1 MNIPVTTQTAKYRYR
16 IKRIQFND
24 GKSLEPGNLVVFVG
38 PNNVGKSRSL
48 RDILSICAPQQNV
61 AARPLV
67 VQEADWT
74 APSGFEELEE
84 RDKVHVREEA
94 NGTRF
99 LRSLDP
105 SLVAERSQNVTG
117 WANDN
122 FRSAL
127 GDKKWFAT
135 LFGSQF
141 VGHVSTQ
148 NRLQLLQQAGSP
160 QFRKHA
166 TNLLQALYWKKPA
179 VEQIQQA
186 TKSQFDIDVALDFS
200 TLAQIVL
207 RVGKD
212 MESIPPDPRD
222 ASEILE
228 KYERL
233 DDQGDGLRSFAG
245 IMTAV
250 LCADRDVLLIDE
262 PEAFLHP
269 PQAFRIGE
277 LLAENAS
284 DTRQIFVA
292 THSSDVLQGML
303 GKASEATIV
312 RLDRVGDKNSFRVLD
327 RADLRSIA
335 VDPLLQSAR
344 VLDGIFYP
352 AAMVVEADSDAR
364 FYHAASHKLSP
375 KADIHT
381 VNAQNKQTVA
391 RVASLYRK
399 LGLRCAG
406 IVDFDV
412 LNDRTEFAT
421 QLDSLGVSAP
431 ERQDMLSVR
440 DAIAGF
446 VEKQPVLEQADAA
459 TAKIR
464 NLLTVVESEM
474 NESCR
479 NDAACVEKVLRRIVA
494 GCSSIASASKP
505 WSSFKEHGR
514 DLLSKELQARFDH
527 LAQNCARHGLCINPY
542 GELES
547 LLVDQGIEYT
557 TDKKAW
563 IHRALALIPNLQVD
577 PSKRMWTLL
586 AEIHR
591 LLHIND
597 GADSAFQEN

>member
-1 MNIPVTTQTAKYRYR
+1 MSIPVTTQTAKYRYR
-16 IKRIQFND
+16 ITRIQFND

-48 RDILSICAPQQNV
+48 RDILSICAPPQTV
-61 AARPLV
+61 SPRPLV
-67 VQEADWT
+67 VREVDWT
-74 APSGFEELEE
+74 TPSSFEELEE
-84 RDKVHVREEA
+84 RDKMLVREEA
-94 NGTRF
+94 NGTRL

-105 SLVAERSQNVTG
+105 SLTGERNFQVTG
-117 WANDN
+117 WKNEN
-122 FRSAL
+122 FRAASNN
-127 GDKKWFAT
+127 KHSFAQF
-135 LFGSQF
+135 FGPQF
-141 VGHVSTQ
+141 VGHVGTQ
-148 NRLQLLQQAGSP
+148 NRLLLVQQSQSP
-160 QFRKHA
+160 QFRRHA
-166 TNLLQALYWKKPA
+166 TNLLQALYWKKEA
-179 VEQIQQA
+179 VEQIKQA
-186 TKSQFDIDVALDFS
+186 IKNQFDIDLALDFS

-207 RVGKD
+207 RVGKN
-212 MESIPPDPRD
+212 MEAIPPDPRD
-222 ASEILE
+222 ASEILH

-233 DDQGDGLRSFAG
+233 DDQGDGLRSFTG

-284 DTRQIFVA
+284 DFRQMFVA

-303 GKASEATIV
+303 GRSSEATIV

-327 RADLRSIA
+327 RADLKSIA

-364 FYHAASHKLSP
+364 LYHAASHKLAP

-412 LNDRTEFAT
+412 LNDRSEFAS
-421 QLDSLGVSAP
+421 QLEALGLTDP
-431 ERQDMLSVR
+431 EKQDMLSAR
-440 DAIAGF
+440 DAIGGF
-446 VEKQPVLEQADAA
+446 VEKQPALERADTA
-459 TAKIR
+459 TSRLR
-464 NLLTVVESEM
+464 NLLAVIESEM
-474 NESCR
+474 TEPCR
-479 NDAACVEKVLRRIVA
+479 KDPGCLEAVLRKIVA
-494 GCSSIASASKP
+494 GCSSTANASKP

-514 DLLSKELQARFDH
+514 GLLSRELQPTFDH
-527 LAQNCARHGLCINPY
+527 LAQSCAKQGLCINPY

-577 PSKRMWTLL
+577 PSKSMWTLL
-586 AEIHR
+586 TEIHG
-591 LLHIND
+591 LLQIN
-597 GADSAFQEN
+597 N

>member
-1 MNIPVTTQTAKYRYR
+1 MSIPMATQTSEYRYR
-16 IKRIQFND
+16 ITRIQFND
-24 GKSLEPGNLVVFVG
+24 GTLLEPGNLVVFVG

-48 RDILSICAPQQNV
+48 RDILSLCAPQVN
-61 AARPLV
+61 APPRPLV

-74 APSGFEELEE
+74 IPSNFEQLEE
-84 RDKVHVREEA
+84 RDKVFIREEA
-94 NGTRF
+94 NGVRL

-105 SLVAERSQNVTG
+105 TLTGERNHQVTA
-117 WANDN
+117 WRDEN
-122 FRSAL
+122 FKAVPQHKQS
-127 GDKKWFAT
+127 FAT
-135 LFGSQF
+135 MFGPQF
-141 VGHVSTQ
+141 IGHLSTQ
-148 NRLQLLQQAGSP
+148 NRLLLVQQSGSP
-160 QFRKHA
+160 QFRRHA
-166 TNLLQALYWKKPA
+166 TNLLQALYWKK
-179 VEQIQQA
+179 VEQIKQA
-186 TKSQFDIDVALDFS
+186 IRSQFDIDIALDFS
-200 TLAQIVL
+200 TLTQIVL
-207 RVGKD
+207 RVGKN

-222 ASEILE
+222 AAEILE
-228 KYERL
+228 KYERM
-233 DDQGDGLRSFAG
+233 DDQGDGLRSFTG

-284 DTRQIFVA
+284 DVRQMFVA
-292 THSSDVLQGML
+292 KHSSDVLQGML
-303 GKASEATIV
+303 GRASEATIV

-327 RADLRSIA
+327 RADLKSIA

-352 AAMVVEADSDAR
+352 AAIVVEADSDAR

-375 KADIHT
+375 RADIHT

-399 LGLRCAG
+399 LGLRCTG

-412 LNDRTEFAT
+412 LNDRGEFSSQMDALRMTE
-421 QLDSLGVSAP
+421 S
-431 ERQDMLSVR
+431 EKQDMLLRR
-440 DAIAGF
+440 DAIAAF
-446 VEKQPVLEQADAA
+446 VEKQPVLERVDAA
-459 TAKIR
+459 TSKLR
-464 NLLTVVESEM
+464 DLLTGIESEM
-474 NESCR
+474 TEDGR
-479 NDAACVEKVLRRIVA
+479 KDAGCVERTLRKIVS
-494 GCSSIASASKP
+494 GCASTANASKP
-505 WSSFKEHGR
+505 WSSFKERGR
-514 DLLSKELQARFDH
+514 DLMSKELRVTFDY
-527 LAQNCARHGLCINPY
+527 LAHNCAQRGLYINPY

-586 AEIHR
+586 AEIHS
-591 LLHIND
+591 LLQIN
-597 GADSAFQEN
+597 E